1 MISLELKSRKIQD
14 ILKYIYLCLGKDEVP
29 LQELVFFIAY
39 DLNLYA
45 PSSCEK
51 VITAGINAGL
61 VSVSKAKIV
70 TFHVDKLASGT
81 GDHAEELPEPTSPV
95 VLAGKLAASEKILD
109 KAVSIKDGRI
119 IEARIDAKRGI
130 MSGKF
135 STESGNVIEVSI
147 DAQAKKIH
155 QDDDENVDD
164 VKNKRVF
171 LKYMI
176 KLVLK
181 HRNDSWLGTLL
192 RDIVDDAKAWTFT
205 YQEIR

>member
-119 IEARIDAKRGI
+119 IEARSLQRLRVQPVRDEPGGVTCNALDHAHPERCGAGLALVGIRNKEPDFVGSPAHGFTGWRG
-130 MSGKF
+130 S
-135 STESGNVIEVSI
+135 
-147 DAQAKKIH
+147 
-155 QDDDENVDD
+155 
-164 VKNKRVF
+164 
-171 LKYMI
+171 
-176 KLVLK
+176 
-181 HRNDSWLGTLL
+181 L
-192 RDIVDDAKAWTFT
+192 RAPVGSSS
-205 YQEIR
+205 